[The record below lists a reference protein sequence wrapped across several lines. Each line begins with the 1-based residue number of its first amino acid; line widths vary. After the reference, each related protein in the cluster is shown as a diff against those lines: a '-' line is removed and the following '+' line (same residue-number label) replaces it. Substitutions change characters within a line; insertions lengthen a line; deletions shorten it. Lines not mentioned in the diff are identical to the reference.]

1 MKKMYG
7 KISRLSST
15 ACVQS
20 VPPELKVNALTTKGE
35 NTIPSTVIA
44 AATRASVQNRRFAK
58 SQTSLV
64 GFSRIQV
71 VKTGMNDAVIEPSP
85 TKRLKRLGIRY
96 ARMKESAAK
105 EVPRSTA
112 YRWSRT

>member
-7 KISRLSST
+7 KMIRFSSI

-20 VPPELKVNALTTKGE
+20 VPPELNVNAFTTKGE

-44 AATRASVQNRRFAK
+44 AATGASVQNSRFAK

-64 GFSRIQV
+64 GFSRIHV
-71 VKTGMNDAVIEPSP
+71 VKTGMNDAVMDPSP
-85 TKRLKRLGIRY
+85 TSLRNRFGIRY
-96 ARMKESAAK
+96 ARTNESAAN
-105 EVPRSTA
+105 EVP
-112 YRWSRT
+112 